1 MGRHSNGKNNYALSG
16 GVVFALAAVLVL
28 LGGVTWFLAAR
39 GGDASDEAEPRTCVS
54 GELQLP
60 IAAANESVARELIAA
75 YQHSAPVVRDY
86 CVNPQYTDSLA
97 DAAVYV
103 APNTAVSHQRLAQAN
118 RTAAVA
124 EPAAAYADVVGLAGS
139 SEPGADVRLS
149 DVRFPTDTPES
160 SAIAAAVLADTD
172 DQAVAALTNQRLST
186 TADFDSTGD
195 AYLATS
201 ELAAPEGL
209 AFRPLAA
216 SVIYAAIPLNSGETV
231 NENQSRAGQDFA
243 RFAAERF
250 EREGSNAPEQPVVP
264 EVVWAAALP
273 AGGEQLTRSGASLP
287 DAPDAAVAAAG
298 QPQDTLFLLDTS
310 DAMAPYIEQAK
321 SAVAAAAGEVGA
333 AGNQVALWNYSS
345 PLTPGVTQGYRTNVA
360 MTPDAAEVQAA
371 VQCFLTGGEP
381 RTREAVIAA
390 AASMTGPG
398 RIVVVTTGTADAG
411 DDEAFTSAIQAAPA
425 GASIAVVHVGPGQR
439 DATLESVASSRQQ
452 ADTGEELAAAVAAA
466 AGVRG

>member
-1 MGRHSNGKNNYALSG
+1 M
-16 GVVFALAAVLVL
+16 
-28 LGGVTWFLAAR
+28 
-39 GGDASDEAEPRTCVS
+39 
-54 GELQLP
+54 
-60 IAAANESVARELIAA
+60 
-75 YQHSAPVVRDY
+75 
-86 CVNPQYTDSLA
+86 
-97 DAAVYV
+97 
-103 APNTAVSHQRLAQAN
+103 
-118 RTAAVA
+118 
-124 EPAAAYADVVGLAGS
+124 
-139 SEPGADVRLS
+139 
-149 DVRFPTDTPES
+149 
-160 SAIAAAVLADTD
+160 
-172 DQAVAALTNQRLST
+172 
-186 TADFDSTGD
+186 
-195 AYLATS
+195 
-201 ELAAPEGL
+201 
-209 AFRPLAA
+209 
-216 SVIYAAIPLNSGETV
+216 
-231 NENQSRAGQDFA
+231 
-243 RFAAERF
+243 
-250 EREGSNAPEQPVVP
+250 
-264 EVVWAAALP
+264 
-273 AGGEQLTRSGASLP
+273 
-287 DAPDAAVAAAG
+287 AAAG

-371 VQCFLTGGEP
+371 VQRFLTGGEP

-452 ADTGEELAAAVAAA
+452 ADAGEELAAAVTSA